1 MSIEEKYK
9 IYVSADGS
17 LIISSDLV
25 SEAGFEVGSSVR
37 LALVLGKI
45 TIERDTPKIAGLFGI
60 GTEIFKD
67 LDWEAERKEDWGD

>member
-1 MSIEEKYK
+1 MSIEDTYK
-9 IYVSADGS
+9 IAVSADGS

-25 SEAGFEVGSSVR
+25 SQAGFEVGSTVR
-37 LALVLGKI
+37 LAPVLGKI

-67 LDWEAERKEDWGD
+67 LDWEAERKDAWGD